1 MGECDDEIE
10 KPPLYAGNF
19 SFAGRSIV
27 VRIDLQGRGVKGE
40 AGFDGAFQE
49 VRMMHDAFSI
59 VYLGNR
65 LRRSKICSFG
75 RAHVKIFQ
83 SAVGQQGRP
92 FWRFHLLAPVSS
104 G

>member
-40 AGFDGAFQE
+40 AGFDGALQE
-49 VRMMHDAFSI
+49 VRNDA
-59 VYLGNR
+59 
-65 LRRSKICSFG
+65 RRVFDSLSRQSFE
-75 RAHVKIFQ
+75 AKQ
-83 SAVGQQGRP
+83 NM
-92 FWRFHLLAPVSS
+92 LLW
-104 G
+104 